1 MICPFGPQKHFSCRP
16 ISVSMP
22 SRVNHL
28 QLVTTDNFA
37 IHSIVITSKERGVL
51 FQKEVLDGRQKRGN
65 GNTAEIA
72 KLFY

>member
-1 MICPFGPQKHFSCRP
+1 MICPFGLQKHFSCRP

-22 SRVNHL
+22 IRVNHL

-37 IHSIVITSKERGVL
+37 IHSIVITSKKRGVL
-51 FQKEVLDGRQKRGN
+51 LRKEVLDGRQKGGN
-65 GNTAEIA
+65 GNTAEIS